1 MSEEILTTP
10 ANVTG
15 YLAKGFRV
23 TEVHITGEFG
33 EQLVRMERTQGNCS
47 DGSPT
52 EGIEGPN
59 EDLFKEAQKL
69 ELEFAAQDGDTNTE
83 PMPAVEKGTD

>member
-10 ANVTG
+10 ANVTS

-33 EQLVRMERTQGNCS
+33 EQLVRMER
-47 DGSPT
+47 
-52 EGIEGPN
+52 
-59 EDLFKEAQKL
+59 EDT
-69 ELEFAAQDGDTNTE
+69 DTE